1 MITANTTHSHF
12 ASELLKVENVHKA
25 KTAHTARIINC
36 MKLIENP
43 IIEKAI
49 HEKNHFFICCGNIT
63 FIYHFVGIKSYD
75 NYIYFKKIRKFLV
88 RIFIVILEV

>member
-12 ASELLKVENVHKA
+12 ASELLKVENVHNA

-49 HEKNHFFICCGNIT
+49 HEKNHFFIC
-63 FIYHFVGIKSYD
+63 
-75 NYIYFKKIRKFLV
+75 
-88 RIFIVILEV
+88 